1 MTKFHEHHLSN
12 VASGFKLRNPQIN
25 SKNVAYLTNWG
36 ANLIF
41 ILVFWNERKTLRFLI
56 DWENYFKRWSEKKP
70 LQFRWLWR
78 YAMGRYPTLNP

>member
-41 ILVFWNERKTLRFLI
+41 VLVFWNERKTLRFSI

-78 YAMGRYPTLNP
+78 YTMWRYPKLNP

>member
-25 SKNVAYLTNWG
+25 SKNVAYLTNCG

-41 ILVFWNERKTLRFLI
+41 ILVF
-56 DWENYFKRWSEKKP
+56 
-70 LQFRWLWR
+70 
-78 YAMGRYPTLNP
+78 